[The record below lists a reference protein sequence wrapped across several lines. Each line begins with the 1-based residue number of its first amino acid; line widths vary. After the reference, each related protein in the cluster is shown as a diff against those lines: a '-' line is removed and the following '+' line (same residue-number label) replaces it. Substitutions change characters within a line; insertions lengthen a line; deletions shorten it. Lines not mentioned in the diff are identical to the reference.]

1 MEILLARTGGIV
13 RPILGVIC
21 CCTSIHACLWARSHC
36 TSGILSCRVVGGML
50 RVECSC
56 TGVGWWVLVEWHPW
70 FDEGPM
76 RVWFYI
82 SFFKSTV
89 FVRLFLKAPCSHGE
103 GGLGDG
109 DHWAGPVMS
118 HGLRVEYVLASWH
131 DDCRLGPGP
140 GPPHQQTGH
149 YLFYLWK

>member
-1 MEILLARTGGIV
+1 
-13 RPILGVIC
+13 
-21 CCTSIHACLWARSHC
+21 
-36 TSGILSCRVVGGML
+36 
-50 RVECSC
+50 
-56 TGVGWWVLVEWHPW
+56 
-70 FDEGPM
+70 M

-118 HGLRVEYVLASWH
+118 HGLGVEYVLASWH
-131 DDCRLGPGP
+131 DYSRLGPGP
-140 GPPHQQTGH
+140 EPPHQQTQHNQQQHQHQHVRKRLKTLPPLHVTAASCTNAMRFACG
-149 YLFYLWK
+149 FYFSAQLDSTQSSKNEEKLHFVKLNPGCPAFVHAGQ